1 MCLDLESLSPFSQT
15 TGNMTNSMNANGA
28 HVPPSEDRY
37 AALKDLDSLMKQIQ
51 LKDDTATT
59 LNTSTWNT
67 NNGICI
73 YICKLP
79 KSSNAD
85 KQRDIYIYISLNL

>member
-1 MCLDLESLSPFSQT
+1 MYINHFFLDVESLSPVSQT
-15 TGNMTNSMNANGA
+15 TGNLTNTMNANGT

-51 LKDDTATT
+51 LKDDATT

-67 NNGICI
+67 NNGI
-73 YICKLP
+73 
-79 KSSNAD
+79 STW
-85 KQRDIYIYISLNL
+85 Q

>member
-1 MCLDLESLSPFSQT
+1 MYINNFFLDVESLSPVSQT
-15 TGNMTNSMNANGA
+15 TGNLTNTMNANGT

-51 LKDDTATT
+51 LKDDATT

-67 NNGICI
+67 NNGIST
-73 YICKLP
+73 L
-79 KSSNAD
+79 
-85 KQRDIYIYISLNL
+85 Q